1 MKKYLVTGGAGFIGS
16 HLIKRLISEGHEVT
30 TIDNLSTG
38 FRNNIPKKT
47 KFIKGDCGKAKI
59 YEKLSNTK
67 FDAIFH
73 VAGQSSGEIS
83 FDDPVYD
90 INANTASTILLL
102 KYALKSGCKR
112 FIFASTM
119 SVYGI
124 KSNKPV
130 KEIEDTVPE
139 SFYGNSK
146 LASENYLRIYKK
158 YGIKYTS
165 LRLFNVYGPGQ
176 NMENLRQGMVS
187 IFMSQLLRQKKIHAK
202 GSPNRYRDFIYIDDV
217 IEYFIRCLNTDKS
230 IGRIINIGTGKKT
243 YVHQLIKILTSFFD
257 KQIPVKY
264 SGFTKGDIHGI
275 YADVKLKEKIFGKI
289 KQTKLHDGLLKMYK
303 SSNDKN
309 KK

>member
-16 HLIKRLISEGHEVT
+16 HLIRRLLSEGGEVT

-38 FRNNIPKKT
+38 FKKNIPIGVN
-47 KFIKGDCGKAKI
+47 FIKGDCGNSKTYNKLAK
-59 YEKLSNTK
+59 KK

-90 INANTASTILLL
+90 INANTTSTILLL
-102 KYALKSGCKR
+102 KYAIKSGCKR

-124 KSNKPV
+124 KSNKSV
-130 KEIEDTVPE
+130 KETEDTVPV

-146 LASENYLRIYKK
+146 LASENYLRIYEK

-176 NMENLRQGMVS
+176 NMNNSRQGMVS
-187 IFMSQLLRQKKIHAK
+187 IFMSQLINQGKIHVK
-202 GSPNRYRDFIYIDDV
+202 GSPSRYRDFIYIDDV
-217 IEYFIRCLNTDKS
+217 IEYFIRCLSRDKS
-230 IGRIINIGTGKKT
+230 IGKIINIGTGKKT
-243 YVHQLIKILTSFFD
+243 FVHQIIKILISFYN
-257 KQIPVKY
+257 KEVPIKY
-264 SGFTKGDIHGI
+264 NGSTQGDINGI
-275 YADVKLKEKIFGKI
+275 YADIKQKEKILGKI
-289 KQTKLHDGLLKMYK
+289 NQTNLQDGLLKMYL
-303 SSNDKN
+303 SSVGKIN
-309 KK
+309 